1 MNDLYKSIE
10 CDIEEC
16 AFKWFVEYPAM
27 FGENS
32 NDLIDKLATFV
43 KNQIDNQVNILK
55 DELKEED

>member
-16 AFKWFVEYPAM
+16 AFKWLMEYPAM

-32 NDLIDKLATFV
+32 NDLIDKLTTFI
-43 KNQIDNQVNILK
+43 KNQIDHQADI
-55 DELKEED
+55 LKEED

>member
-16 AFKWFVEYPAM
+16 AFKWLVDYPAM

-32 NDLIDKLATFV
+32 NNLIDKLTTFI
-43 KNQIDNQVNILK
+43 KDQIDHQQNI
-55 DELKEED
+55 LKEED